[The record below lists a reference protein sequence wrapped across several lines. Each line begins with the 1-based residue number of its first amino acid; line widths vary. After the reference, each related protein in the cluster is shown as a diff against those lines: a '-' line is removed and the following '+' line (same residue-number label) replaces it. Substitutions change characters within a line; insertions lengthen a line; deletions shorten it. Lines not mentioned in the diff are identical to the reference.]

1 MSVGLYSYATD
12 DLNTDIK
19 LYQKKVF
26 NSFDLNIQ
34 QIILEKQTPLHVSH
48 PYNYNSHADALTH
61 IIKTS
66 PEDHIIFFDIDCTH

>member
-66 PEDHIIFFDIDCTH
+66 PEIISYFLILIVSH